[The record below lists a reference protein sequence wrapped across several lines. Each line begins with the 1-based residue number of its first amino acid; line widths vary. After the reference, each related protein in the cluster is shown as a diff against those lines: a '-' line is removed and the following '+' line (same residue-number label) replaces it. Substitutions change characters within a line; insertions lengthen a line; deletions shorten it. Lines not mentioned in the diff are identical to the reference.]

1 MINHYYKIKD
11 KYHKKIALLSDI
23 HYSKHYDETIFYKI
37 IQNLKQHEPNYICV
51 AGDIIDDS
59 KTLDDEVLKNRLIDF
74 FKKLSLISPVF
85 FIIGNHDMT
94 EFKNNEA
101 YYKYNRDFF
110 SSLNKLPN
118 ITFLENNSE
127 TIDDINF
134 IGMNT
139 NFEYYQK
146 TKEKTVDALNNDF
159 KNLEK
164 YIKKGK
170 YNILL
175 FHSPINILKVDNIEK
190 IDLVLS
196 GHMHNGLVFKFLDK
210 KGNRGLVGP
219 FINFFPV
226 LARGMKKDK
235 TTLIISSGIIKLSY
249 HTKISKFNKLY
260 DMHIEYIDI

>member
-23 HYSKHYDETIFYKI
+23 HYSKHYDETIFLKI
-37 IQNLKQHEPNYICV
+37 IQNLNKNKPDYICI

-59 KTLDDEVLKNRLIDF
+59 KTLDDKILKNRLINF
-74 FKKLSLISPVF
+74 FKNLSLISPVL
-85 FIIGNHDMT
+85 FIVGNHDMIK
-94 EFKNNEA
+94 FQDYKV
-101 YYKYNRDFF
+101 YYKYNRNFF
-110 SSLNKLPN
+110 SSLNNLPN
-118 ITFLENNSE
+118 VTFLENNSK
-127 TIDDINF
+127 TIGNINF

-139 NFEYYQK
+139 NFEYYGK
-146 TKEKTVDALNNDF
+146 IKEKTIDDLNNSF
-159 KNLEK
+159 NNIKK
-164 YIKKGK
+164 YIKKDK

-175 FHSPINILKVDNIEK
+175 FHSPINILKVDDIEK

-196 GHMHNGLVFKFLDK
+196 GHMHNGLVFKFLEK
-210 KGNRGLVGP
+210 KGNRGFVGP
-219 FINFFPV
+219 FTNLFPA

-235 TTLIISSGIIKLSY
+235 TTLIISGGIIKLSY